1 MSKVIAIT
9 NQKGGVGKTTT
20 SVNLSAALAKMNYK
34 VLLIDMDPQAN
45 ATQGIGIDRD
55 YIELSTYHVLT
66 GEVGLEKVIQHSYIE
81 NLDVA
86 PGEIDLAGID
96 LELAHVKQG
105 REVRLKQSL
114 DKIKDYYDFVFIDCP
129 PALGL
134 LNTNAL
140 TSCDTV
146 LIPVQCEYYALEGLT
161 QLLNTIKLTQNH
173 FNKKLSIEGLLL
185 TMLDQRTNLGL
196 EVSQE
201 VRKYFKEKVYKT
213 VIPRNIKLSEAP
225 SAGICIFDYDGSSVG
240 AQAYKELAKEVAEKK
255 KKLNKGLDAIFG
267 GDITSLIDDIEH
279 NTPESS
285 QEKIKLDEIRPNPY
299 QPRKVFDEQAL
310 NELALSIQEHGIF
323 QPVILKKSVQGY
335 EIVAGERRC
344 RAARMAHLAEVPAI
358 IVDFSDQQMM
368 EIALL
373 ENIQREDLNAIE
385 EAQAYQTMMEKLK
398 LTQNELAKRIGKS
411 RTHITN
417 TLRLL
422 NLPEKIQEYVL
433 DGSLSMGHAR
443 ALITLDKERALKI
456 AKRVI
461 DEKLSVRDVE
471 NIVKGFELQEARK
484 NKPKVEKSKEYQYVE
499 GLLRKKYRTRIKVDD
514 KSITIK
520 YSDTDDLNRLLE
532 LMGVIEES

>member
-1 MSKVIAIT
+1 MELILATRKS
-9 NQKGGVGKTTT
+9 
-20 SVNLSAALAKMNYK
+20 ALAQTQTKRVMK
-34 VLLIDMDPQAN
+34 LLK
-45 ATQGIGIDRD
+45 
-55 YIELSTYHVLT
+55 
-66 GEVGLEKVIQHSYIE
+66 EKSGVDSKKFLVVPE
-81 NLDVA
+81 GDKRLDV
-86 PGEIDLAGID
+86 
-96 LELAHVKQG
+96 
-105 REVRLKQSL
+105 S
-114 DKIKDYYDFVFIDCP
+114 
-129 PALGL
+129 
-134 LNTNAL
+134 
-140 TSCDTV
+140 
-146 LIPVQCEYYALEGLT
+146 
-161 QLLNTIKLTQNH
+161 
-173 FNKKLSIEGLLL
+173 
-185 TMLDQRTNLGL
+185 
-196 EVSQE
+196 
-201 VRKYFKEKVYKT
+201 
-213 VIPRNIKLSEAP
+213 
-225 SAGICIFDYDGSSVG
+225 
-240 AQAYKELAKEVAEKK
+240 
-255 KKLNKGLDAIFG
+255 LNKIGGKGLF
-267 GDITSLIDDIEH
+267 T
-279 NTPESS
+279 
-285 QEKIKLDEIRPNPY
+285 KEI
-299 QPRKVFDEQAL
+299 
-310 NELALSIQEHGIF
+310 
-323 QPVILKKSVQGY
+323 
-335 EIVAGERRC
+335 
-344 RAARMAHLAEVPAI
+344 
-358 IVDFSDQQMM
+358 

-417 TLRLL
+417 ILRLL

>member
-1 MSKVIAIT
+1 M
-9 NQKGGVGKTTT
+9 
-20 SVNLSAALAKMNYK
+20 
-34 VLLIDMDPQAN
+34 
-45 ATQGIGIDRD
+45 
-55 YIELSTYHVLT
+55 
-66 GEVGLEKVIQHSYIE
+66 
-81 NLDVA
+81 
-86 PGEIDLAGID
+86 
-96 LELAHVKQG
+96 
-105 REVRLKQSL
+105 
-114 DKIKDYYDFVFIDCP
+114 
-129 PALGL
+129 
-134 LNTNAL
+134 
-140 TSCDTV
+140 
-146 LIPVQCEYYALEGLT
+146 
-161 QLLNTIKLTQNH
+161 
-173 FNKKLSIEGLLL
+173 
-185 TMLDQRTNLGL
+185 
-196 EVSQE
+196 
-201 VRKYFKEKVYKT
+201 
-213 VIPRNIKLSEAP
+213 
-225 SAGICIFDYDGSSVG
+225 
-240 AQAYKELAKEVAEKK
+240 AEKK

-344 RAARMAHLAEVPAI
+344 RAAKIAELDEVPAI
-358 IVDFSDQQMM
+358 IVDFTDQQMM

-385 EAQAYQTMMEKLK
+385 EAQAYHTMMEKLH
-398 LTQNELAKRIGKS
+398 LTQNELANRIGKS

-443 ALITLDKERALKI
+443 ALITLDKEKALRI

-484 NKPKVEKSKEYQYVE
+484 NKPKVEKPKEYQYVE

-514 KSITIK
+514 KSITINEVHLIDLIGRNQPVNLVK
-520 YSDTDDLNRLLE
+520 LSELLEVSRSAITQSVRRLTKKDLVSFEFAPDNEKNKYLILSKKGVDVFNIHKEQQEHIETAIFSVLKNYSDEDLQMVMKLMDDVEKVWQE
-532 LMGVIEES
+532 LPW

>member
-1 MSKVIAIT
+1 M
-9 NQKGGVGKTTT
+9 
-20 SVNLSAALAKMNYK
+20 
-34 VLLIDMDPQAN
+34 
-45 ATQGIGIDRD
+45 
-55 YIELSTYHVLT
+55 
-66 GEVGLEKVIQHSYIE
+66 
-81 NLDVA
+81 
-86 PGEIDLAGID
+86 
-96 LELAHVKQG
+96 
-105 REVRLKQSL
+105 
-114 DKIKDYYDFVFIDCP
+114 
-129 PALGL
+129 
-134 LNTNAL
+134 
-140 TSCDTV
+140 
-146 LIPVQCEYYALEGLT
+146 
-161 QLLNTIKLTQNH
+161 
-173 FNKKLSIEGLLL
+173 
-185 TMLDQRTNLGL
+185 
-196 EVSQE
+196 
-201 VRKYFKEKVYKT
+201 
-213 VIPRNIKLSEAP
+213 
-225 SAGICIFDYDGSSVG
+225 
-240 AQAYKELAKEVAEKK
+240 AEKK

-267 GDITSLIDDIEH
+267 GDISSLIDDIEN

-285 QEKIKLDEIRPNPY
+285 QEKIHLDEIRPNPY

-310 NELALSIQEHGIF
+310 NELALSIKEHGIF

-344 RAARMAHLAEVPAI
+344 RAAKIAELDEVPAI
-358 IVDFSDQQMM
+358 IVDFTDQQMM

-385 EAQAYQTMMEKLK
+385 EAQAYHTMMEKLH
-398 LTQNELAKRIGKS
+398 LTQNELANRIGKS

-443 ALITLDKERALKI
+443 ALITLDKEKALRI

-484 NKPKVEKSKEYQYVE
+484 NKPKVEKPKEYQYVE
-499 GLLRKKYRTRIKVDD
+499 DLLRKKYRTRIKVDD

-520 YSDTDDLNRLLE
+520 YTDTQDLNRLLE

>member
-1 MSKVIAIT
+1 M
-9 NQKGGVGKTTT
+9 
-20 SVNLSAALAKMNYK
+20 
-34 VLLIDMDPQAN
+34 
-45 ATQGIGIDRD
+45 
-55 YIELSTYHVLT
+55 
-66 GEVGLEKVIQHSYIE
+66 
-81 NLDVA
+81 
-86 PGEIDLAGID
+86 
-96 LELAHVKQG
+96 
-105 REVRLKQSL
+105 
-114 DKIKDYYDFVFIDCP
+114 
-129 PALGL
+129 
-134 LNTNAL
+134 
-140 TSCDTV
+140 
-146 LIPVQCEYYALEGLT
+146 
-161 QLLNTIKLTQNH
+161 
-173 FNKKLSIEGLLL
+173 
-185 TMLDQRTNLGL
+185 
-196 EVSQE
+196 
-201 VRKYFKEKVYKT
+201 
-213 VIPRNIKLSEAP
+213 
-225 SAGICIFDYDGSSVG
+225 
-240 AQAYKELAKEVAEKK
+240 AEKK

-267 GDITSLIDDIEH
+267 GDITSLIDDIEN
-279 NTPESS
+279 NTPEGS

-310 NELALSIQEHGIF
+310 NELALSIKEHGIF

-344 RAARMAHLAEVPAI
+344 RAARIAELDEVPAI
-358 IVDFSDQQMM
+358 IVDFTDQQMM

-385 EAQAYQTMMEKLK
+385 EAQAYHTMMEKLH
-398 LTQNELAKRIGKS
+398 LTQNELANRIGKS

-443 ALITLDKERALKI
+443 ALITLDKEKALRI

-484 NKPKVEKSKEYQYVE
+484 NKPKVEKPKEYQYVE

-520 YSDTDDLNRLLE
+520 YTDTQDLNRLLE

>member
-1 MSKVIAIT
+1 M
-9 NQKGGVGKTTT
+9 
-20 SVNLSAALAKMNYK
+20 
-34 VLLIDMDPQAN
+34 
-45 ATQGIGIDRD
+45 
-55 YIELSTYHVLT
+55 
-66 GEVGLEKVIQHSYIE
+66 
-81 NLDVA
+81 
-86 PGEIDLAGID
+86 
-96 LELAHVKQG
+96 
-105 REVRLKQSL
+105 
-114 DKIKDYYDFVFIDCP
+114 
-129 PALGL
+129 
-134 LNTNAL
+134 
-140 TSCDTV
+140 
-146 LIPVQCEYYALEGLT
+146 
-161 QLLNTIKLTQNH
+161 
-173 FNKKLSIEGLLL
+173 
-185 TMLDQRTNLGL
+185 
-196 EVSQE
+196 
-201 VRKYFKEKVYKT
+201 
-213 VIPRNIKLSEAP
+213 
-225 SAGICIFDYDGSSVG
+225 
-240 AQAYKELAKEVAEKK
+240 AEKK

-267 GDITSLIDDIEH
+267 GDITSLIDDIEN

-285 QEKIKLDEIRPNPY
+285 QEKIHLDEIRPNPY

-310 NELALSIQEHGIF
+310 NELALSIKEHGIF

-344 RAARMAHLAEVPAI
+344 RAAKIAELDEVPAI
-358 IVDFSDQQMM
+358 IVDFTDQQMM

-385 EAQAYQTMMEKLK
+385 EAQAYHTMMEKLH
-398 LTQNELAKRIGKS
+398 LTQNELANRIGKS

-443 ALITLDKERALKI
+443 ALITLDKEKALRI

-484 NKPKVEKSKEYQYVE
+484 NKPKVEKPKEYQYVE
-499 GLLRKKYRTRIKVDD
+499 DLLRKKYRTRIKVDD

-520 YSDTDDLNRLLE
+520 YTDTQDLNRLLE

>member
-1 MSKVIAIT
+1 M
-9 NQKGGVGKTTT
+9 
-20 SVNLSAALAKMNYK
+20 
-34 VLLIDMDPQAN
+34 
-45 ATQGIGIDRD
+45 
-55 YIELSTYHVLT
+55 
-66 GEVGLEKVIQHSYIE
+66 
-81 NLDVA
+81 
-86 PGEIDLAGID
+86 
-96 LELAHVKQG
+96 
-105 REVRLKQSL
+105 
-114 DKIKDYYDFVFIDCP
+114 
-129 PALGL
+129 
-134 LNTNAL
+134 
-140 TSCDTV
+140 
-146 LIPVQCEYYALEGLT
+146 
-161 QLLNTIKLTQNH
+161 
-173 FNKKLSIEGLLL
+173 
-185 TMLDQRTNLGL
+185 
-196 EVSQE
+196 
-201 VRKYFKEKVYKT
+201 
-213 VIPRNIKLSEAP
+213 
-225 SAGICIFDYDGSSVG
+225 
-240 AQAYKELAKEVAEKK
+240 AEKK

-344 RAARMAHLAEVPAI
+344 RAARMAI

>member
-1 MSKVIAIT
+1 MFNNKLK
-9 NQKGGVGKTTT
+9 N
-20 SVNLSAALAKMNYK
+20 
-34 VLLIDMDPQAN
+34 IDINKIQAN
-45 ATQGIGIDRD
+45 VNQPRTVFNETKID
-55 YIELSTYHVLT
+55 
-66 GEVGLEKVIQHSYIE
+66 
-81 NLDVA
+81 
-86 PGEIDLAGID
+86 
-96 LELAHVKQG
+96 ELAA
-105 REVRLKQSL
+105 S
-114 DKIKDYYDFVFIDCP
+114 IKEN
-129 PALGL
+129 GL
-134 LNTNAL
+134 IQPI
-140 TSCDTV
+140 V
-146 LIPVQCEYYALEGLT
+146 
-161 QLLNTIKLTQNH
+161 
-173 FNKKLSIEGLLL
+173 
-185 TMLDQRTNLGL
+185 
-196 EVSQE
+196 
-201 VRKYFKEKVYKT
+201 VRKNNGVYQ
-213 VIPRNIKLSEAP
+213 II
-225 SAGICIFDYDGSSVG
+225 
-240 AQAYKELAKEVAEKK
+240 
-255 KKLNKGLDAIFG
+255 
-267 GDITSLIDDIEH
+267 
-279 NTPESS
+279 
-285 QEKIKLDEIRPNPY
+285 
-299 QPRKVFDEQAL
+299 
-310 NELALSIQEHGIF
+310 
-323 QPVILKKSVQGY
+323 
-335 EIVAGERRC
+335 AGERRYRAC
-344 RAARMAHLAEVPAI
+344 RLLNMKQVPCIIEDYTDKQTQTLAI
-358 IVDFSDQQMM
+358 I
-368 EIALL
+368 

>member
-1 MSKVIAIT
+1 MGLGRGLNTLIPKAPIVDEEDVEQVKKKVSRSSKSKKKAEPEKELTLPIDKIEPNPDQPR
-9 NQKGGVGKTTT
+9 NQFDEDT
-20 SVNLSAALAKMNYK
+20 L
-34 VLLIDMDPQAN
+34 Q
-45 ATQGIGIDRD
+45 
-55 YIELSTYHVLT
+55 ELSDS
-66 GEVGLEKVIQHSYIE
+66 I
-81 NLDVA
+81 
-86 PGEIDLAGID
+86 
-96 LELAHVKQG
+96 KQYG
-105 REVRLKQSL
+105 MLQPILVTP
-114 DKIKDYYDFVFIDCP
+114 KDDF
-129 PALGL
+129 
-134 LNTNAL
+134 
-140 TSCDTV
+140 
-146 LIPVQCEYYALEGLT
+146 
-161 QLLNTIKLTQNH
+161 
-173 FNKKLSIEGLLL
+173 
-185 TMLDQRTNLGL
+185 
-196 EVSQE
+196 
-201 VRKYFKEKVYKT
+201 
-213 VIPRNIKLSEAP
+213 
-225 SAGICIFDYDGSSVG
+225 
-240 AQAYKELAKEVAEKK
+240 
-255 KKLNKGLDAIFG
+255 
-267 GDITSLIDDIEH
+267 
-279 NTPESS
+279 
-285 QEKIKLDEIRPNPY
+285 
-299 QPRKVFDEQAL
+299 
-310 NELALSIQEHGIF
+310 
-323 QPVILKKSVQGY
+323 Y
-335 EIVAGERRC
+335 EIIAGERRW
-344 RAARMAHLAEVPAI
+344 RAAKLAGVKEVPVVI
-358 IVDFSDQQMM
+358 KDYSSQEVM
-368 EIALL
+368 EIALI

>member
-1 MSKVIAIT
+1 M
-9 NQKGGVGKTTT
+9 
-20 SVNLSAALAKMNYK
+20 
-34 VLLIDMDPQAN
+34 
-45 ATQGIGIDRD
+45 
-55 YIELSTYHVLT
+55 
-66 GEVGLEKVIQHSYIE
+66 
-81 NLDVA
+81 
-86 PGEIDLAGID
+86 
-96 LELAHVKQG
+96 
-105 REVRLKQSL
+105 
-114 DKIKDYYDFVFIDCP
+114 
-129 PALGL
+129 
-134 LNTNAL
+134 
-140 TSCDTV
+140 
-146 LIPVQCEYYALEGLT
+146 
-161 QLLNTIKLTQNH
+161 
-173 FNKKLSIEGLLL
+173 
-185 TMLDQRTNLGL
+185 
-196 EVSQE
+196 
-201 VRKYFKEKVYKT
+201 
-213 VIPRNIKLSEAP
+213 
-225 SAGICIFDYDGSSVG
+225 
-240 AQAYKELAKEVAEKK
+240 AEKK

-323 QPVILKKSVQGY
+323 QPVILKKSVP
-335 EIVAGERRC
+335 GERRC
-344 RAARMAHLAEVPAI
+344 RAARMAHLEEVPAI

-411 RTHITN
+411 RTHIAN

-484 NKPKVEKSKEYQYVE
+484 NKPKVEKPKEYQYVE
-499 GLLRKKYRTRIKVDD
+499 GLLRKKYRTRVKVDD

>member
-1 MSKVIAIT
+1 M
-9 NQKGGVGKTTT
+9 
-20 SVNLSAALAKMNYK
+20 
-34 VLLIDMDPQAN
+34 
-45 ATQGIGIDRD
+45 
-55 YIELSTYHVLT
+55 
-66 GEVGLEKVIQHSYIE
+66 
-81 NLDVA
+81 
-86 PGEIDLAGID
+86 
-96 LELAHVKQG
+96 
-105 REVRLKQSL
+105 
-114 DKIKDYYDFVFIDCP
+114 
-129 PALGL
+129 
-134 LNTNAL
+134 
-140 TSCDTV
+140 
-146 LIPVQCEYYALEGLT
+146 
-161 QLLNTIKLTQNH
+161 
-173 FNKKLSIEGLLL
+173 
-185 TMLDQRTNLGL
+185 
-196 EVSQE
+196 
-201 VRKYFKEKVYKT
+201 
-213 VIPRNIKLSEAP
+213 
-225 SAGICIFDYDGSSVG
+225 
-240 AQAYKELAKEVAEKK
+240 AEKK

-267 GDITSLIDDIEH
+267 GDITSLIDDIEN

-310 NELALSIQEHGIF
+310 NELALSIKEHGIF

-344 RAARMAHLAEVPAI
+344 RAAKIAELDEVPAI
-358 IVDFSDQQMM
+358 IVDFTDQQMM

-385 EAQAYQTMMEKLK
+385 EAQAYHTMMEKLH
-398 LTQNELAKRIGKS
+398 LTQNELANRIGKS

-443 ALITLDKERALKI
+443 ALITLDKEKALRI

-484 NKPKVEKSKEYQYVE
+484 NKPKVEKPKEYQHVE

-520 YSDTDDLNRLLE
+520 YTDTQDLNRLLE

>member
-1 MSKVIAIT
+1 M
-9 NQKGGVGKTTT
+9 
-20 SVNLSAALAKMNYK
+20 
-34 VLLIDMDPQAN
+34 
-45 ATQGIGIDRD
+45 
-55 YIELSTYHVLT
+55 
-66 GEVGLEKVIQHSYIE
+66 
-81 NLDVA
+81 
-86 PGEIDLAGID
+86 
-96 LELAHVKQG
+96 
-105 REVRLKQSL
+105 
-114 DKIKDYYDFVFIDCP
+114 
-129 PALGL
+129 
-134 LNTNAL
+134 
-140 TSCDTV
+140 
-146 LIPVQCEYYALEGLT
+146 
-161 QLLNTIKLTQNH
+161 
-173 FNKKLSIEGLLL
+173 
-185 TMLDQRTNLGL
+185 
-196 EVSQE
+196 
-201 VRKYFKEKVYKT
+201 
-213 VIPRNIKLSEAP
+213 
-225 SAGICIFDYDGSSVG
+225 
-240 AQAYKELAKEVAEKK
+240 AEKK

-267 GDITSLIDDIEH
+267 GDITSLIDDIEN

-310 NELALSIQEHGIF
+310 NELALSIKEHGIF

-344 RAARMAHLAEVPAI
+344 RAAKIAELDEVPAI
-358 IVDFSDQQMM
+358 IVDFTDQQMM

-385 EAQAYQTMMEKLK
+385 EAQAYHTMMEKLH
-398 LTQNELAKRIGKS
+398 LTQNELANRIGKS

-443 ALITLDKERALKI
+443 ALITLDKEKALRI

-484 NKPKVEKSKEYQYVE
+484 NKPKVEKPKEYQYVE
-499 GLLRKKYRTRIKVDD
+499 GLLRKKYRTRIQVDD

-520 YSDTDDLNRLLE
+520 YTDTQDLNRLLE